1 MAEALRYYMVAQTY
15 TGKPNP
21 NALSAAQ
28 RAAQIAPAVASAEDK
43 EGNHLLA
50 ASLYDQGGLFAAA
63 DRALLAALR
72 AKPDERRV
80 VEQVMQAFD
89 RRAAESFQANNKLRL
104 SVTGPYTPDAAVVQ
118 EVRAAPAK
126 AAERALQREAT
137 AFNAQFLKERVALVR
152 ARPEPHQ
159 LEALRAMMEREQA
172 FAQKWPEELLKRSLN
187 ELARV
192 REWAALVPHKAQ
204 QTALDA
210 QMLRRAEERADTLL
224 ASYSGAPELLEAA
237 QDYGL
242 SVSHLKPA
250 DTRVAAIKTLANKL
264 GSDAEGKGRLSLAV
278 AYFRVA
284 GERDKAQAVQAR
296 QQQLAQQKVQPD
308 IDAAQRVAANLREQY
323 SDPDKVDALRKQAQA
338 AQTAA
343 QAQRPGTAVSTPSAA
358 DLQKELGLK

>member
-1 MAEALRYYMVAQTY
+1 
-15 TGKPNP
+15 
-21 NALSAAQ
+21 
-28 RAAQIAPAVASAEDK
+28 
-43 EGNHLLA
+43 
-50 ASLYDQGGLFAAA
+50 
-63 DRALLAALR
+63 
-72 AKPDERRV
+72 
-80 VEQVMQAFD
+80 
-89 RRAAESFQANNKLRL
+89 
-104 SVTGPYTPDAAVVQ
+104 
-118 EVRAAPAK
+118 
-126 AAERALQREAT
+126 
-137 AFNAQFLKERVALVR
+137 
-152 ARPEPHQ
+152 
-159 LEALRAMMEREQA
+159 
-172 FAQKWPEELLKRSLN
+172 
-187 ELARV
+187 
-192 REWAALVPHKAQ
+192 
-204 QTALDA
+204 
-210 QMLRRAEERADTLL
+210 MLRRAEERADTLL